1 LSKKTIAFTM
11 PATAPRTRKAEPNPA
26 PIEAPSGDGAPF
38 ARAVRPP
45 SDDWVRERELAARSG
60 PAPNPPAPPRLVLDL
75 TAERTLGEVMSLS
88 VLVPFA
94 LGWFWFADTMSG
106 RTRI

>member
-1 LSKKTIAFTM
+1 LSKKTIAFTL
-11 PATAPRTRKAEPNPA
+11 PATATRGRKADPIPA
-26 PIEAPSGDGAPF
+26 SVEA
-38 ARAVRPP
+38 P
-45 SDDWVRERELAARSG
+45 SDDWVRERELPASSG
-60 PAPNPPAPPRLVLDL
+60 AAPNPPATTRLALDL

-94 LGWFWFADTMSG
+94 LGWFWFADAMSG